1 MPYKATEII
10 RGAGMVALV
19 TGSAVA
25 LVWLS
30 PLPLAACVALA
41 GAVGLLAEVTFRHR
55 PVLGHYR
62 RVRTWWSRWVN
73 LTRRVKVYGAYTEMR
88 ELALFI
94 GGGSFLLVAVFATH
108 LFEARVESYAKGIA
122 EVNWQ
127 SCRQLS
133 IEEAPSPAETRGQEP
148 PCGFAPDGSFG
159 MSEFWSEAWAVA
171 QGINGTFAPTYC
183 FKAYST
189 GPDQE
194 VRQNDDL
201 CLSQAGSHL
210 FGRIMDVVL
219 IIALSAVVFFLTW
232 LNFLKSLGADMVR
245 GRSQDGDAHDLSRR
259 QWTTTRGLHEP
270 VGDIFTMQGIGF
282 TFIGLAFG
290 LGKLP
295 NAIGS
300 TDGVD
305 VALAEGSAVYTSSL
319 ALGLVASLLGVILAT
334 GAKWLHARYAP
345 CDPDGPTGEAPGHP
359 KMYGD
364 DEVDPRG
371 RHGGGG
377 SGPGP
382 GPGLDHGG
390 ADAGGGGDS
399 GGGNASD
406 GSGPRPPDPFL
417 QELRE
422 LTRTIAGLL
431 AGQRAEIVR
440 LLDERVPV
448 KRPRAPRK
456 PRIDAPATAPP
467 AAGSTD
473 GKPRTGRSRD
483 GPATSRSKQAPRKS
497 GSTGRRPAA
506 KKTSTDGDA

>member
-94 GGGSFLLVAVFATH
+94 GGGSFLLVAVFATL

-127 SCRQLS
+127 SCRELS
-133 IEEAPSPAETRGQEP
+133 IEEAPNTEEARGREP

-171 QGINGTFAPTYC
+171 QGNRQKADAQGINGTFAPTYC
-183 FKAYST
+183 FKAYSA
-189 GPDQE
+189 GRNQE

-201 CLSQAGSHL
+201 CHSQAGSHL
-210 FGRIMDVVL
+210 TGRILDVLL

-345 CDPDGPTGEAPGHP
+345 CDPDGPTGGAPGHP
-359 KMYGD
+359 KMYGN

-371 RHGGGG
+371 RHGGGD
-377 SGPGP
+377 SGP

-390 ADAGGGGDS
+390 ADAGGGGRFRRWQCERRIRS
-399 GGGNASD
+399 SPA
-406 GSGPRPPDPFL
+406 GPLPPG
-417 QELRE
+417 
-422 LTRTIAGLL
+422 TARTHAHH
-431 AGQRAEIVR
+431 RR
-440 LLDERVPV
+440 
-448 KRPRAPRK
+448 
-456 PRIDAPATAPP
+456 
-467 AAGSTD
+467 AAG
-473 GKPRTGRSRD
+473 RTTRGD
-483 GPATSRSKQAPRKS
+483 CPAS
-497 GSTGRRPAA
+497 
-506 KKTSTDGDA
+506 